1 MRFDI
6 IDLRLF
12 LNVYKAGSITGGAA
26 LSHLTLQ
33 SASERI
39 RGMESELG
47 VPLFSRSRKGVKLSD
62 AGYSLVNH
70 ANIVLQQVDHMRSEL
85 HQYGKGLR
93 GHINLLCNS
102 SAQSEFLPSLIG
114 PYLLSNPNIS
124 ISVKEMLSHDIVA
137 AVKNQM
143 ANLGIVAD
151 STQLNGLASLP
162 FNDDELEVF
171 APAKGRLHDTES
183 TTFEEIVTTEFIG
196 FTRGWE
202 FSGNKPQRAYI
213 ISTIPNATSVHE
225 DVDVKPG
232 NTLKSVP
239 MKIPAINPH
248 NLLIKLRNAG
258 PMKSCHIF
266 VTREGIINKLAAL
279 AGAITMVNNP
289 MDIVGSPSPITPFT
303 IPDNRNTDI
312 MVIT

>member
-26 LSHLTLQ
+26 LSNLTLQ

-39 RGMESELG
+39 RGMEGELG
-47 VPLFSRSRKGVKLSD
+47 VQLFSRSRKGVRLSD

-102 SAQSEFLPSLIG
+102 SAQNEFLPGLIG
-114 PYLLSNPNIS
+114 PYLLSKPNIS
-124 ISVKEMLSHDIVA
+124 VSVKEMLSYDIVA

-143 ANLGIVAD
+143 ASLGIVAD

-162 FNDDELEVF
+162 FRDDELVVF
-171 APAKGRLHDTES
+171 APANGRWYDVES
-183 TTFEEIVTTEFIG
+183 TTFEDIVATEFIG
-196 FTRGWE
+196 LSEGSALQEHIEEHAKNLGHRLNYRIRMTTFDAVMQVVSSGVGVAIIPKHAAERYRHCHDSKIIRLTELWADRKLIICARDFADLPGYVKE
-202 FSGNKPQRAYI
+202 FVDFLVQRPTDLYLSENSHIGAQ
-213 ISTIPNATSVHE
+213 
-225 DVDVKPG
+225 
-232 NTLKSVP
+232 
-239 MKIPAINPH
+239 H
-248 NLLIKLRNAG
+248 N
-258 PMKSCHIF
+258 
-266 VTREGIINKLAAL
+266 
-279 AGAITMVNNP
+279 
-289 MDIVGSPSPITPFT
+289 
-303 IPDNRNTDI
+303 
-312 MVIT
+312 

>member
-1 MRFDI
+1 MKGRIKRYISEEACFFMRFDI

-137 AVKNQM
+137 VVKNQM

-162 FNDDELEVF
+162 FNDDELVVF
-171 APAKGRLHDTES
+171 APAKKAVGMIPKARRLKRSSRLNLSDLPGDGS
-183 TTFEEIVTTEFIG
+183 LV
-196 FTRGWE
+196 
-202 FSGNKPQRAYI
+202 A
-213 ISTIPNATSVHE
+213 ISPKGHT
-225 DVDVKPG
+225 
-232 NTLKSVP
+232 
-239 MKIPAINPH
+239 
-248 NLLIKLRNAG
+248 
-258 PMKSCHIF
+258 
-266 VTREGIINKLAAL
+266 
-279 AGAITMVNNP
+279 
-289 MDIVGSPSPITPFT
+289 
-303 IPDNRNTDI
+303 
-312 MVIT
+312 

>member
-47 VPLFSRSRKGVKLSD
+47 VPLLNRSRTGVTLSD

-70 ANIVLQQVDHMRSEL
+70 ANIVLQQVEHMRSEL

-102 SAQSEFLPSLIG
+102 SAQSEFLPGLIG
-114 PYLLSNPNIS
+114 PYLQHNPNIS
-124 ISVKEMLSHDIVA
+124 ISVKEMLSDDIVTA
-137 AVKNQM
+137 IKNQT

-151 STQLNGLASLP
+151 STPLNGLASRP
-162 FNDDELEVF
+162 FRDDELVVF
-171 APAKGRLHDTES
+171 APASGRWRDLDS
-183 TTFEEIVTTEFIG
+183 TTFDAIITAEFIG
-196 FTRGWE
+196 LSAGIALQDHIDEHAKKQGRRLNYRVRMATFDAVMQVVN
-202 FSGNKPQRAYI
+202 SGVGIAILPRHAAERYPHRRDIHI
-213 ISTIPNATSVHE
+213 IRLSERWANRKLIICARDFADLPGYATAF
-225 DVDVKPG
+225 VDFLVQP
-232 NTLKSVP
+232 P
-239 MKIPAINPH
+239 I
-248 NLLIKLRNAG
+248 
-258 PMKSCHIF
+258 
-266 VTREGIINKLAAL
+266 
-279 AGAITMVNNP
+279 
-289 MDIVGSPSPITPFT
+289 GS
-303 IPDNRNTDI
+303 
-312 MVIT
+312 